1 IHSGTLIYGH
11 IMQED
16 DFLIEQDETN
26 KYIQGTWITLTVD
39 TSPSYTFQEIFRKYE
54 VDVDGAMAF
63 RKTHVPVRLA
73 LYGNEQLI
81 SRSQA
86 RRVLSRF
93 NKFSEVMLD
102 FKNVPRIGQAFA
114 DEVFRVFR
122 KEHPEVAIIP
132 VRYSA
137 EVKDTINRVL
147 ANGGGSS

>member
-1 IHSGTLIYGH
+1 AKACKLNDPRESILELVKGKLTTDPEHHTGEGLFFTSRMCRRFDIHSGTLIYGH

-102 FKNVPRIGQAFA
+102 FKN
-114 DEVFRVFR
+114 
-122 KEHPEVAIIP
+122 
-132 VRYSA
+132 
-137 EVKDTINRVL
+137 
-147 ANGGGSS
+147 